1 MIKDY
6 LDEKLHE
13 ECGVF
18 GVYRRDADLDV
29 VGTTYYGL
37 YALQHRGQ
45 ESCGMAVNDDGVF
58 YKRREL
64 GLVNDVFTKDV
75 LETMPRGNM
84 CIGH

>member
-29 VGTTYYGL
+29 VGTTYYGCTRCST
-37 YALQHRGQ
+37 A
-45 ESCGMAVNDDGVF
+45 A
-58 YKRREL
+58 RRAAAW
-64 GLVNDVFTKDV
+64 
-75 LETMPRGNM
+75 R
-84 CIGH
+84 

>member
-18 GVYRRDADLDV
+18 GVYDAARDRGRGRVL
-29 VGTTYYGL
+29 TYYGL

-58 YKRREL
+58 RCTTDDL
-64 GLVNDVFTKDV
+64 GLVDDVFTQG
-75 LETMPRGNM
+75 RA
-84 CIGH
+84 

>member
-45 ESCGMAVNDDGVF
+45 DRHHDQQSAL
-58 YKRREL
+58 K
-64 GLVNDVFTKDV
+64 
-75 LETMPRGNM
+75 
-84 CIGH
+84 

>member
-29 VGTTYYGL
+29 VGTRCST
-37 YALQHRGQ
+37 A
-45 ESCGMAVNDDGVF
+45 A
-58 YKRREL
+58 RRAAAW
-64 GLVNDVFTKDV
+64 
-75 LETMPRGNM
+75 R
-84 CIGH
+84 